1 MLHLITRRRSVSNT
15 APALSASTAPGLSA
29 PLIGEPTPLS
39 ARRSHRRRRE
49 PEPYDH
55 SSSSSRVEGGD
66 SQPAKKNTRG
76 PNRMLKEAHAVRLSA
91 SLIKIAYDSRHR
103 GAATSQQHSSVV
115 NSCGF
120 VIRYCC
126 PMQWTSWAQIPEET
140 KELVRDKL
148 TVNFDLKDI
157 SPEVSAYLEETLA
170 NRYKDWKCALHKH
183 FQLWGDPEIARLQ
196 GYPAELKDRLE
207 DWEWLCKHFTDP
219 KFVKSVAGMK
229 ARDSKTLLHHSGS
242 KPFSYRLEARRQEG
256 SKFPQIDLFKDV
268 YVRPGKEIAEQLL
281 GDMVEKSTAI
291 LEEATSQLSQPTPI
305 EDVIVP
311 EDADL
316 KIVTQVLDQKLGCRH
331 GKVVRCMGKAGVRE
345 TGASSSRSSTVEVNS
360 LKEEVTTLR
369 GQLVAQNERMNMI
382 VQALAMSGLQIPMP
396 EPNLAPPST
405 S

>member
-1 MLHLITRRRSVSNT
+1 
-15 APALSASTAPGLSA
+15 
-29 PLIGEPTPLS
+29 
-39 ARRSHRRRRE
+39 
-49 PEPYDH
+49 
-55 SSSSSRVEGGD
+55 
-66 SQPAKKNTRG
+66 
-76 PNRMLKEAHAVRLSA
+76 MLKEAHA
-91 SLIKIAYDSRHR
+91 
-103 GAATSQQHSSVV
+103 
-115 NSCGF
+115 
-120 VIRYCC
+120 
-126 PMQWTSWAQIPEET
+126 WTSWAQIPEET

-148 TVNFDLKDI
+148 MVNFDLKDI

-170 NRYKDWKCALHKH
+170 NRYKDWKYAFHKH
-183 FQLWGDPEIARLQ
+183 FQLWDDPEIAHLQ
-196 GYPAELKDRLE
+196 GYPAELKDWLE

-219 KFVKSVAGMK
+219 KFVKKSVAGKK

-268 YVRPGKEIAEQLL
+268 YVRPGKEIPEQLL
-281 GDMVEKSTAI
+281 GDMVENSTAI
-291 LEEATSQLSQPTPI
+291 LQEATSQLPPETPI

-316 KIVTQVLDQKLGCRH
+316 KIVTEVLDQKLGRRH

-345 TGASSSRSSTVEVNS
+345 MGASSSRSSTVEVNS